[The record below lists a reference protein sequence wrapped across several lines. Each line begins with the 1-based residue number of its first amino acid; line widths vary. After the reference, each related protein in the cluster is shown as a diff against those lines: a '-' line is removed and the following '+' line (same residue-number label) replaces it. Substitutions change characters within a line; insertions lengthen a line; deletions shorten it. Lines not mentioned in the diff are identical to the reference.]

1 MKKLVLAVVLVLAA
15 GLCFAQE
22 VVATQE
28 VTETQAVADAQEVA
42 DQTVVAQVAAAKEP
56 DEKMNME
63 VSVGVAIHGTKSPTP
78 HEFPAGVGTDR
89 IITTSTVVGF
99 GMTFALHK
107 FVGLTLDT
115 DLTFG
120 GELAGSSGL
129 QSSSI
134 SLFGA
139 NVLFGPSFYLY
150 KYRTF
155 RIPMAV
161 GVHMSYWD
169 STTWIPS
176 LNATAAAPG
185 SGWIRYND
193 LQVGLGLS
201 VGIHFYFTHNAY
213 MISRANIA
221 LDLFRMHQLRQ
232 STGTGT
238 SITDESHQELAVGW
252 GVKPTI
258 GLGLVF

>member
-1 MKKLVLAVVLVLAA
+1 MKKLILALVLVLVA

-22 VVATQE
+22 EAATQE
-28 VTETQAVADAQEVA
+28 EVTVPEAES
-42 DQTVVAQVAAAKEP
+42 
-56 DEKMNME
+56 EKFNME
-63 VSVGVAIHGTKSPTP
+63 VSVGIAVHGTKSPTP
-78 HEFPAGVGTDR
+78 HEFPGGVATDR
-89 IITTSTVVGF
+89 GITTNIVMGF
-99 GMTFALHK
+99 GMTFAVHK

-115 DLTFG
+115 DLFFG
-120 GELAGSSGL
+120 GELGGQSSP

-161 GVHMSYWD
+161 GAHMSYWD
-169 STTWIPS
+169 STTWIPN
-176 LNATAAAPG
+176 LNASAGPG
-185 SGWIRYND
+185 AGWLRLND

-213 MISRANIA
+213 MISRANVA
-221 LDLFRMHQLRQ
+221 LDLFRWHKMR
-232 STGTGT
+232 STDGTAAVAEET
-238 SITDESHQELAVGW
+238 HNELAIGW

-258 GLGLVF
+258 GLGLKF